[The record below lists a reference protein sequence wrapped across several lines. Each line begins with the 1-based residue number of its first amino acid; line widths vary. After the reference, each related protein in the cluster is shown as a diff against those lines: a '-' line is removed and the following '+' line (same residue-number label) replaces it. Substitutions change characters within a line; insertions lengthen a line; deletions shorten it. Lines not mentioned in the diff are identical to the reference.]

1 MVNDNLMLCDCP
13 GLVFPSFMRS
23 TGEMLCSGILPI
35 NQMKGYE
42 DAASVIASR
51 VSDLRGSYVA
61 CLEGYSYV
69 ILLPHSHV

>member
-1 MVNDNLMLCDCP
+1 
-13 GLVFPSFMRS
+13 
-23 TGEMLCSGILPI
+23 MLCSGILPI